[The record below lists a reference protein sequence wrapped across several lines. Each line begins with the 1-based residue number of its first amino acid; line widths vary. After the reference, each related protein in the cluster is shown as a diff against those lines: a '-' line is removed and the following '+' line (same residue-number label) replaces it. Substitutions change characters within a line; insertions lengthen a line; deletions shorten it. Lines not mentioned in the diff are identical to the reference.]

1 MWVWAC
7 SLRTGSRCQI
17 SDMNQTCLLKHPH
30 LWLTSVSVAA
40 EFWTRRERP
49 PLSLTLLFFSTMSL
63 LSSPERPD
71 LLPWDSCSRWPLSK
85 VYILFTLTHQV
96 TSLLQSFG
104 GPASN
109 RAADFST
116 ISSHTS
122 DGDSQCY
129 RRHIHLKK
137 EVTWYWGQ
145 QFSPRLRSFQ
155 MAEGSSSADIK
166 LSYPF
171 VLSNDVWQYKSAAW
185 ICIIKILMTRLSSP
199 HIPTPYLLMKMN
211 YLCRHQTPQTHT
223 RTHTRTHL
231 FV

>member
-96 TSLLQSFG
+96 QGERKVTKSTETVSKALLC
-104 GPASN
+104 
-109 RAADFST
+109 FS
-116 ISSHTS
+116 H
-122 DGDSQCY
+122 
-129 RRHIHLKK
+129 
-137 EVTWYWGQ
+137 
-145 QFSPRLRSFQ
+145 
-155 MAEGSSSADIK
+155 
-166 LSYPF
+166 
-171 VLSNDVWQYKSAAW
+171 SAALHLTVLR
-185 ICIIKILMTRLSSP
+185 ISP
-199 HIPTPYLLMKMN
+199 QSVPTLVTAIHN
-211 YLCRHQTPQTHT
+211 VTEDI
-223 RTHTRTHL
+223 
-231 FV
+231 FI